1 MDFSKI
7 SDFLLT
13 KLSEFAYLSDAL
25 YWHLIPDD
33 NSSGFPDGQ
42 KNIEP
47 GRAGNTPAK
56 TPRQLKKT
64 RRYAC
69 IPFYFVLFECAGI
82 ARDVPS
88 SLPATTPEPGA
99 LRRGPSPSSRSAGL
113 PPARHPPP
121 AARAVPLPD
130 GSCHCRE
137 RSLPAPPSAR
147 SDRDGDGGLAK
158 ETETLRTGR
167 LKAQQL
173 VFVLNSK
180 QNWKKKI
187 GKPHAIFSLEME
199 KSLMLLSGNS
209 LSLLPFYCNESA
221 CIHCTLYWSTGCKR
235 SWINRSTYDL
245 SYGLSHTMGL
255 H

>member
-1 MDFSKI
+1 MGKKCGKNNRLGELSHRGVISVDFSKI

-25 YWHLIPDD
+25 YWHRIPDD

-42 KNIEP
+42 ENTEP

-64 RRYAC
+64 RRYTC

-137 RSLPAPPSAR
+137 RSLPGPPSAR

-158 ETETLRTGR
+158 ETETLRIGR
-167 LKAQQL
+167 LKA
-173 VFVLNSK
+173 
-180 QNWKKKI
+180 
-187 GKPHAIFSLEME
+187 
-199 KSLMLLSGNS
+199 
-209 LSLLPFYCNESA
+209 
-221 CIHCTLYWSTGCKR
+221 
-235 SWINRSTYDL
+235 
-245 SYGLSHTMGL
+245 
-255 H
+255 